1 MRSLTASAY
10 PFTTT
15 LPHLC
20 CVLSLERLP
29 TADSLSQTHYTT
41 TRPFTCVRD
50 YHHHRR
56 PHHHRQSTHYLL
68 ALLPPLSLLHSA
80 RLASVASS
88 RLHLISSR
96 LASPRTASDSHPSR
110 DEFRSAARLAT
121 RPTPRSRQ
129 LLPQPASL
137 RLISHTTIHPFIHP
151 SLPQPAT
158 ELHCWRRPLLSPTL
172 NLCATAALSRTSRT
186 PLPARRYISSHK
198 TQRLRVPLS
207 PLTRPPTTHHLAVA
221 QSQSQHRPHCHCHL
235 PHLIT
240 HLPSTP
246 FILRSRGAPVPR
258 LPPKA

>member
-1 MRSLTASAY
+1 MRA
-10 PFTTT
+10 
-15 LPHLC
+15 
-20 CVLSLERLP
+20 RLP
-29 TADSLSQTHYTT
+29 PPPPTAPPPPEHSLP
-41 TRPFTCVRD
+41 TRSP
-50 YHHHRR
+50 
-56 PHHHRQSTHYLL
+56 ST
-68 ALLPPLSLLHSA
+68 LSLLHSA

>member
-1 MRSLTASAY
+1 MCYRLNDCQPPTRSRRLTTPLLDRLLACA
-10 PFTTT
+10 TTT
-15 LPHLC
+15 T
-20 CVLSLERLP
+20 
-29 TADSLSQTHYTT
+29 TADRTTTARALTTYSLSFH
-41 TRPFTCVRD
+41 P
-50 YHHHRR
+50 
-56 PHHHRQSTHYLL
+56 
-68 ALLPPLSLLHSA
+68 
-80 RLASVASS
+80 VASS
-88 RLHLISSR
+88 FCSPRFCRLIPAASNLISSR
-96 LASPRTASDSHPSR
+96 LASHGFRLASLERRISLCSATRDATDSPVSPTSSTASQPETHIAYHHPS
-110 DEFRSAARLAT
+110 
-121 RPTPRSRQ
+121 
-129 LLPQPASL
+129 
-137 RLISHTTIHPFIHP
+137 IHP